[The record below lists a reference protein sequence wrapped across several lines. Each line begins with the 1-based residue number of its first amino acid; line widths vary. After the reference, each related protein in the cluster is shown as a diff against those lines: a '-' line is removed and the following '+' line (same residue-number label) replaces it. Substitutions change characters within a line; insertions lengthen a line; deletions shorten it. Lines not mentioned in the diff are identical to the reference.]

1 MVDIE
6 AAWDEFI
13 EFGNIDTTDIVDAK
27 LSSRDEVPKASD
39 IYISTKTKIVY
50 LNNTIDLFDMF
61 WKLEIM
67 SYDRHDEGII
77 KKQIKVISSS
87 SEELACIKSKLS
99 KYPYYDEFVIT
110 HLDQTQS
117 NENIYKDVRKLSI
130 GISQKDLL
138 SYRSKQK
145 SAFYN
150 CFVVIIRLLDD
161 RDDTFKEIHAK
172 VFNTGK
178 IEIPGVQN
186 DVIFQRACDYIL
198 RLVNRYGALKY
209 SIDHTKTDTILI
221 NSNFQC
227 GFCINRQVLFSIL
240 RKKYNLNV
248 SFDPCSYPGIQCKYE
263 IDDGKVS
270 FMIFRTGSVL
280 IVGKCDEDIIH
291 KVYVY
296 LKNILHDEYTD
307 ICESYDAPVKKKE
320 KTSKSRK
327 QIIYLDTDSKN

>member
-13 EFGNIDTTDIVDAK
+13 EFGDIDTTDLGDRK

-50 LNNTIDLFDMF
+50 LNNMIDLNEMF
-61 WKLEIM
+61 WKLKIM
-67 SYDRHDEGII
+67 PYDEHDQGII
-77 KKQIKVISSS
+77 KKQIKVISQS

-99 KYPYYDEFVIT
+99 TYKYYNEFVIT

-117 NENIYKDVRKLSI
+117 DENIYKDVRKLTI

-150 CFVVIIRLLDD
+150 CFVIIIRLLDD
-161 RDDTFKEIHAK
+161 QNDTFREIHAK

-186 DVIFQRACDYIL
+186 DAIFQRACDYVL
-198 RLVNRYGALKY
+198 RLVNEYGTLKY
-209 SIDHTKTDTILI
+209 SIDHAKTETILI

-227 GFCINRQVLFSIL
+227 GFCINRQALFSIL

-263 IDDGKVS
+263 IDNSKVS

-280 IVGKCDEDIIH
+280 IVGKCEEDIIY
-291 KVYVY
+291 KVYNY
-296 LKNILHDEYTD
+296 LKNILYDEYSN
-307 ICESYDAPVKKKE
+307 ICESYDTPMKKKE
-320 KTSKSRK
+320 KTAKSRK
-327 QIIYLDTDSKN
+327 QIIYLTIDSKN

>member
-6 AAWDEFI
+6 AAWDEFM
-13 EFGNIDTTDIVDAK
+13 EFGNIDSTGLESKVH
-27 LSSRDEVPKASD
+27 SSRDEVPKASD

-50 LNNTIDLFDMF
+50 LNNVIDLYDMF
-61 WKLEIM
+61 WKLEMIP
-67 SYDRHDEGII
+67 YDNHEEGII
-77 KKQIKVISSS
+77 KKQIKVISSNN
-87 SEELACIKSKLS
+87 EELQAIKEKLATY
-99 KYPYYDEFVIT
+99 KYYDEYVIT
-110 HLDQTQS
+110 HLEQTQS
-117 NENIYKDVRKLSI
+117 DENIYKDVRKLTI

-150 CFVVIIRLLDD
+150 CFVVIIRLFDNTD
-161 RDDTFKEIHAK
+161 ENYKEIHAK

-186 DVIFQRACDYIL
+186 EKMFQRTCEYIL
-198 RLVNRYGALKY
+198 NIVNRLGHHKY
-209 SIDHTKTDTILI
+209 SIDHMKTETILI

-227 GFCINRQVLFSIL
+227 GFCINRQSLFGIL

-263 IDDGKVS
+263 IDGCKLS
-270 FMIFRTGSVL
+270 FMIFRTGSIL
-280 IVGKCDEDIIH
+280 IVGKCDEEIIY
-291 KVYVY
+291 KVYTF
-296 LKNILHDEYTD
+296 LKEILHEEYSE

-320 KTSKSRK
+320 KSVKSRK
-327 QIIYLDTDSKN
+327 KIIYVDIDSIN